1 LVGSVFEV
9 QFCDWG
15 NLMNVRPYPG
25 RGDVNQP
32 VIAPSMLKCDFGDLR
47 TEIAALAKAKAE
59 VLHWD
64 VMDGHFVP
72 NLSYGA
78 MVIAAT
84 RPLTEMFFDAHL
96 MISEP
101 ERYLDDYIAAGCDAI
116 TVHIEAVP
124 DPGAIL
130 KRIRSAGLLAGLT
143 FNPKTPVSA
152 LTPYLAGCDLVLTM
166 SVQPGFGGQ
175 KFIPEVL
182 PKIRELKGRVS
193 PETIL
198 SIDGGIGLKTIG
210 ESYAAGA
217 RLFVAGSSVFDES
230 DYGAAVAGLER
241 DAIGG

>member
-1 LVGSVFEV
+1 
-9 QFCDWG
+9 
-15 NLMNVRPYPG
+15 MKVRPYPG
-25 RGDVNQP
+25 RREMNQP
-32 VIAPSMLKCDFGDLR
+32 VIAPSMLKCDFGDLK
-47 TEIAALAKAKAE
+47 TEIAALARAKAE

-84 RPLTEMFFDAHL
+84 RPLTDMFFDAHL
-96 MISEP
+96 MMSEP

-124 DPGAIL
+124 DPSAVL

-152 LTPYLAGCDLVLTM
+152 LTPYLAECDLVLTM

-175 KFIPEVL
+175 NFIPEVL
-182 PKIRELKGRVS
+182 VKLRELKAQVS

-217 RLFVAGSSVFDES
+217 RLFVAGSSVFDET
-230 DYGAAVAGLER
+230 DYGK
-241 DAIGG
+241 AIGDLEKVAIGVSG

>member
-1 LVGSVFEV
+1 
-9 QFCDWG
+9 
-15 NLMNVRPYPG
+15 MKVRPYPG
-25 RGDVNQP
+25 RRDMNQP
-32 VIAPSMLKCDFGDLR
+32 VIAPSMLKCDFGDLK
-47 TEIAALAKAKAE
+47 TEISALTDANAE

-84 RPLTEMFFDAHL
+84 RPLTDMFFDAHL
-96 MISEP
+96 MMSEP

-124 DPGAIL
+124 EPSAIL

-152 LTPYLAGCDLVLTM
+152 LTPYLADCDLVLTM

-182 PKIRELKGRVS
+182 AKLRELKARVS
-193 PETIL
+193 PQTIL

-217 RLFVAGSSVFDES
+217 RLFVAGSSVFDET
-230 DYGAAVAGLER
+230 DYGKAISELEKVASGLS
-241 DAIGG
+241 A